1 MNQGDIM
8 NNLKELWPKGL
19 AGKLIKFAVIFVAIL
34 GLVFM
39 TMSRVQV
46 AILKN
51 VVQTEGE
58 NQTDLVQSEYMNS
71 MSSLTEDSLLQLIA
85 WAADKTDDEFW
96 ILDHDMRIMRDQVED
111 VFRHPENYARK
122 EVLPPRKENAG
133 VYTLQLLCPNGVEN
147 IDPKSMEMLERLANL
162 APTMKEIVK
171 GNVGYTFDCY
181 VALPDGS
188 TIAMDDLS
196 DRKFDENGKVNDYDP
211 RVRPWYVGAVKKG
224 DVFFSNAVASAFYD
238 FKVIVFG
245 VPVYVDGELV
255 AVIEGATELE
265 ILQKKI
271 TERNIGKEGFSIL
284 ISDSGQLICSPRKEG
299 ELKVSDDPDADI
311 RTSVNPELMELVEC
325 ALSGKTGTDIV
336 TVDGEKYYAAHAPLI
351 TIGWTQIAFVSE
363 DEMME
368 PTNKLVQQMESLK
381 DAMLD
386 RIGNEFSRHLL
397 LLVLILLVFM
407 QISIIMVSFLAKKS
421 VEPINHMTKAV
432 TDFVG
437 EDMAFEMEDLYKT
450 GDEIEELAVSFET
463 MSRRMKEYV
472 NEIVENAAEKEK
484 LQTEMKAATQIQEKM
499 LPRIYPDFYDK
510 PGYEI
515 YAKMVPAKNVGGDL
529 YDFFYLD
536 EDHLAFMIGDVS
548 GKGIT
553 AALFMVLCKQMI
565 KSQVLF
571 YGGDLVAAIKEANV
585 RLCEESADSMFV
597 TVWIGII
604 TLSTGELNF
613 INAGHVYA
621 AVKKANGDFEIVE
634 DNHSLLMGALDFAE
648 FNLNTVTLGKGDVIY
663 LYTDGVT
670 EAHNI
675 NCELFGDKRL
685 ADALNEGKEL
695 PPDELDDLVRRK
707 LAEYSK
713 GQEQYDD
720 ITTVVFKY
728 NGID

>member
-1 MNQGDIM
+1 
-8 NNLKELWPKGL
+8 
-19 AGKLIKFAVIFVAIL
+19 
-34 GLVFM
+34 
-39 TMSRVQV
+39 
-46 AILKN
+46 
-51 VVQTEGE
+51 
-58 NQTDLVQSEYMNS
+58 
-71 MSSLTEDSLLQLIA
+71 
-85 WAADKTDDEFW
+85 
-96 ILDHDMRIMRDQVED
+96 
-111 VFRHPENYARK
+111 
-122 EVLPPRKENAG
+122 
-133 VYTLQLLCPNGVEN
+133 
-147 IDPKSMEMLERLANL
+147 
-162 APTMKEIVK
+162 
-171 GNVGYTFDCY
+171 
-181 VALPDGS
+181 
-188 TIAMDDLS
+188 
-196 DRKFDENGKVNDYDP
+196 
-211 RVRPWYVGAVKKG
+211 
-224 DVFFSNAVASAFYD
+224 
-238 FKVIVFG
+238 
-245 VPVYVDGELV
+245 
-255 AVIEGATELE
+255 
-265 ILQKKI
+265 
-271 TERNIGKEGFSIL
+271 
-284 ISDSGQLICSPRKEG
+284 
-299 ELKVSDDPDADI
+299 
-311 RTSVNPELMELVEC
+311 
-325 ALSGKTGTDIV
+325 
-336 TVDGEKYYAAHAPLI
+336 
-351 TIGWTQIAFVSE
+351 
-363 DEMME
+363 
-368 PTNKLVQQMESLK
+368 
-381 DAMLD
+381 
-386 RIGNEFSRHLL
+386 
-397 LLVLILLVFM
+397 
-407 QISIIMVSFLAKKS
+407 
-421 VEPINHMTKAV
+421 MTKAV

-499 LPRIYPDFYDK
+499 LPRIYPDFFEK

-536 EDHLAFMIGDVS
+536 EDRLAFMIGDVS

-621 AVKKANGDFEIVE
+621 AVKKANDDFEIVA

-648 FNLNTVTLGKGDVIY
+648 FSLNTVTLGKGDMIY

-675 NCELFGDKRL
+675 NSELFGDKRL
-685 ADALNEGKEL
+685 ADALNEGKGL